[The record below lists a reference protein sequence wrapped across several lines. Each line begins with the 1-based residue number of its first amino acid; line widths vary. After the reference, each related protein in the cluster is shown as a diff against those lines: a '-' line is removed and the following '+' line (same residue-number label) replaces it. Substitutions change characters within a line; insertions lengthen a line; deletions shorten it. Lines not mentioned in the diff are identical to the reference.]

1 MKKFIY
7 IFMMLSLA
15 LGFCGCGG
23 SGGSDEP
30 DGPDGPDGPD
40 TPDGGPVKVE
50 FALKSGINSLDDTG
64 LKGIISHVRLFV
76 FDQAG
81 KLKNSYKYNS
91 VAEIKSVELD
101 EGSYTVAF
109 VGNVPDDANI
119 SGNTVG
125 TALADMKI
133 QLTRKDGAANFTP
146 LGDVLFAKNTLTVGD
161 EDTNVELTV
170 KRTLSTTKVQMT
182 DNSGKIAEAGVLV
195 PNVGTTLSFG
205 DSEWKEPGTV
215 FVTMTKGGL
224 ARGLARADSEDRNY
238 SATMNIAV
246 VNESGSAVEDNN
258 IQCNIIARDE
268 SQEVVLAQVVNVT
281 VEAKPDTEVSMSV
294 EVNESTS
301 GDGQLES
308 TVNKVETKDESGKTE
323 EVPNDKIEVKKTDV
337 TIDVFPGDWQTG
349 NTEDVEIGDRGDFVR
364 PGGTESD
371 WENGNKEE
379 IVIGD

>member
-7 IFMMLSLA
+7 IFMVLSLA
-15 LGFCGCGG
+15 LSFCGCGG

-40 TPDGGPVKVE
+40 TPDGEPVKVE

-81 KLKNSYKYNS
+81 KLKSSYKYNT

-125 TALADMKI
+125 TALTDMKI
-133 QLTRKDGAANFTP
+133 KLTRKDGAANFTP
-146 LGDVLFAKNTLTVGD
+146 LGDVLFAKNTLTVGA
-161 EDTNVELTV
+161 ENTSVELTV
-170 KRTLSTTKVQMT
+170 KRTLSTAKVQMT

-195 PNVGTTLSFG
+195 QNVGTTLAFG
-205 DSEWKEPGTV
+205 ETEWKEPGTV
-215 FVTMTKGGL
+215 FVNMTKSSLGRSV
-224 ARGLARADSEDRNY
+224 ARVDGRSGNY

-246 VNESGSAVEDNN
+246 VNGGGSNN

-268 SQEVVLAQVVNVT
+268 SQEVILAQVVNLV

-301 GDGQLES
+301 ADGQLES

-323 EVPNDKIEVKKTDV
+323 QLPDDKIEVKDTDV
-337 TIDVFPGDWQTG
+337 TIEVFPGDWQTG
-349 NTEDVEIGDRGDFVR
+349 NTEEVEIGEPGGAVR

-371 WENGNKEE
+371 WDDGNKEE
-379 IVIGD
+379 IVVGD

>member
-7 IFMMLSLA
+7 IFMVLSLA

-23 SGGSDEP
+23 SGGSD
-30 DGPDGPDGPD
+30 GPDKPDVPD
-40 TPDGGPVKVE
+40 TPEGGPAKVE
-50 FALKSGINSLDDTG
+50 FALKSGINSLDDAG

-76 FDQAG
+76 FDQSG

-91 VAEIKSVELD
+91 VAEIKSVEMD

-119 SGNTVG
+119 SGNTEG

-146 LGDVLFAKNTLTVGD
+146 LGNVLFAKNTLTVGG
-161 EDTNVELTV
+161 EDTKVELTV
-170 KRTLSTTKVQMT
+170 KRTLSTTKVQVT
-182 DNSGKIAEAGVLV
+182 DYSGKITEAGVLV
-195 PNVGTTLSFG
+195 PNVGTTLAFG
-205 DSEWKEPGTV
+205 DTEWKEPGTV

-224 ARGLARADSEDRNY
+224 ARADSEDKNY
-238 SATMNIAV
+238 SVTMNIAV
-246 VNESGSAVEDNN
+246 VNEGSSAGKDNN

-268 SQEVVLAQVVNVT
+268 SQEVVLAQVVNVVAET
-281 VEAKPDTEVSMSV
+281 KPDTEVSMSV
-294 EVNESTS
+294 EVKESAS

-308 TVNKVETKDESGKTE
+308 TVNKVETKDETGKTE
-323 EVPNDKIEVKKTDV
+323 ELPEDKVEIKETDV
-337 TIDVFPGDWQTG
+337 TIEVFPGDWQTG
-349 NTEDVEIGDRGDFVR
+349 NTEDVEIGEREDFVR
-364 PGGTESD
+364 PGGTESNWD
-371 WENGNKEE
+371 GGNKEE

>member
-23 SGGSDEP
+23 SGGSDGPDEP
-30 DGPDGPDGPD
+30 DVPD
-40 TPDGGPVKVE
+40 TPEGGPAKVE
-50 FALKSGINSLDDTG
+50 FALKSGINSLDDAG

-76 FDQAG
+76 FDQSG

-91 VAEIKSVELD
+91 VAEIKSVEMD

-146 LGDVLFAKNTLTVGD
+146 LGDVLFAQNTLTVGG
-161 EDTNVELTV
+161 EDTKVELTV
-170 KRTLSTTKVQMT
+170 KRTLSTTKVQVT
-182 DNSGKIAEAGVLV
+182 DYSGKITEAGVLV
-195 PNVGTTLSFG
+195 PNVGTTLAFG
-205 DSEWKEPGTV
+205 DTEWKEPGTV

-224 ARGLARADSEDRNY
+224 ARADSEDKNY
-238 SATMNIAV
+238 SVTMNIAV
-246 VNESGSAVEDNN
+246 VNEGSGAGKDNN

-268 SQEVVLAQVVNVT
+268 SQEVVLAQVVNVVAET
-281 VEAKPDTEVSMSV
+281 KPDTEVSMSV
-294 EVNESTS
+294 EVNESVS

-308 TVNKVETKDESGKTE
+308 TLNKVETKDETGKTE
-323 EVPNDKIEVKKTDV
+323 ELPKDKVEIKETDV
-337 TIDVFPGDWQTG
+337 TIEVFPGDWQTG
-349 NTEDVEIGDRGDFVR
+349 NTEDIEIGEREDFVR
-364 PGGTESD
+364 PGGTESNWD
-371 WENGNKEE
+371 DGNKEE
-379 IVIGD
+379 IVLGD

>member
-23 SGGSDEP
+23 SGGSDGPDEP
-30 DGPDGPDGPD
+30 DVPD
-40 TPDGGPVKVE
+40 TPEGGPAKVE
-50 FALKSGINSLDDTG
+50 FALKSGINSLDDAG

-76 FDQAG
+76 FDQSG

-91 VAEIKSVELD
+91 VAEIKSVEMD

-146 LGDVLFAKNTLTVGD
+146 LGDVLFAQNTLTVGG
-161 EDTNVELTV
+161 EDTKVELTV
-170 KRTLSTTKVQMT
+170 KRTLSTTKVQVT
-182 DNSGKIAEAGVLV
+182 DYSGKITEAGVLV
-195 PNVGTTLSFG
+195 PNVGTTLAFG
-205 DSEWKEPGTV
+205 DTEWKEPGTV

-224 ARGLARADSEDRNY
+224 ARADSEDKNY
-238 SATMNIAV
+238 SVTMNIAV
-246 VNESGSAVEDNN
+246 VNEGSGAGKDNN

-268 SQEVVLAQVVNVT
+268 SQEVVLAQVVNVVAET
-281 VEAKPDTEVSMSV
+281 KPDTEVSMSV
-294 EVNESTS
+294 EVKESAS

-308 TVNKVETKDESGKTE
+308 TVNKVETKDETGKTE
-323 EVPNDKIEVKKTDV
+323 ELPKDKVEVKETDV
-337 TIDVFPGDWQTG
+337 TIEVFPGDWQTG
-349 NTEDVEIGDRGDFVR
+349 NTEDVEIGEREDFVR
-364 PGGTESD
+364 PGGMESNWD
-371 WENGNKEE
+371 DGNKEE

>member
-7 IFMMLSLA
+7 IFMALSLA

-161 EDTNVELTV
+161 EDTSVELTV

-182 DNSGKIAEAGVLV
+182 DNSGKVAEAGVLV
-195 PNVGTTLSFG
+195 SNVGTTLAFG
-205 DSEWKEPGTV
+205 DTEWKEPGTV
-215 FVTMTKGGL
+215 FVTMTEGNLG
-224 ARGLARADSEDRNY
+224 RSFARADSEAKNY

-246 VNESGSAVEDNN
+246 VNEGGGTGEGNN

-268 SQEVVLAQVVNVT
+268 SKEVILAQVVNLV

-308 TVNKVETKDESGKTE
+308 TVNKVETTDESGKTVE
-323 EVPNDKIEVKKTDV
+323 LPDDKIEVKETDV
-337 TIDVFPGDWQTG
+337 TIEVFPGDWQTG
-349 NTEDVEIGDRGDFVR
+349 NTEEVEIGEPGGAVR

>member
-23 SGGSDEP
+23 SGGSDDP
-30 DGPDGPDGPD
+30 DEPDGPD
-40 TPDGGPVKVE
+40 TPEGGLAKVE
-50 FALKSGINSLDDTG
+50 FALKSGIGSVDDAG

-76 FDQAG
+76 FDGAG

-161 EDTNVELTV
+161 EDTKVELTV

-182 DNSGKIAEAGVLV
+182 DNSGKVAEAGVLV
-195 PNVGTTLSFG
+195 SNVGTTLAFG
-205 DSEWKEPGTV
+205 DTEWKEPGTV
-215 FVTMTKGGL
+215 FVTMTEGNLG
-224 ARGLARADSEDRNY
+224 RSFARADSEAKNY

-246 VNESGSAVEDNN
+246 VNEGGGTGESNN

-268 SQEVVLAQVVNVT
+268 SKEVILAQVVNLV

-308 TVNKVETKDESGKTE
+308 TVNKVETTDESGKTVE
-323 EVPNDKIEVKKTDV
+323 LPDDKIEVKETDV
-337 TIDVFPGDWQTG
+337 TIEVFPGDWQTG
-349 NTEDVEIGDRGDFVR
+349 NTEEVEIGEPGGAVR

>member
-7 IFMMLSLA
+7 IFMVLSLA

-23 SGGSDEP
+23 SGGSD
-30 DGPDGPDGPD
+30 GPDGPDEPDVPD
-40 TPDGGPVKVE
+40 TPEGGPAKVE
-50 FALKSGINSLDDTG
+50 FALKSGINSLDDAG

-76 FDQAG
+76 FDQSG

-91 VAEIKSVELD
+91 VAEIKSVEMD

-119 SGNTVG
+119 SGNTEG

-146 LGDVLFAKNTLTVGD
+146 LGDVLFAKNTLTVGG
-161 EDTNVELTV
+161 EDTKVELTV
-170 KRTLSTTKVQMT
+170 KRTLSTTKVQVT
-182 DNSGKIAEAGVLV
+182 DYSGKITEAGVLV
-195 PNVGTTLSFG
+195 PNVGTTLAFG
-205 DSEWKEPGTV
+205 DTEWKEPGTV

-224 ARGLARADSEDRNY
+224 ARADSEDKNY
-238 SATMNIAV
+238 SVTMNIAV
-246 VNESGSAVEDNN
+246 VNEGSSAGKDNN

-268 SQEVVLAQVVNVT
+268 SQEVVLAQVVNVVAET
-281 VEAKPDTEVSMSV
+281 KPDTEVSMSV
-294 EVNESTS
+294 EVKESAS

-308 TVNKVETKDESGKTE
+308 TVNKVETKDETGKTE
-323 EVPNDKIEVKKTDV
+323 ELPKDKVEVKETDV
-337 TIDVFPGDWQTG
+337 TIEVFPGDWQTG
-349 NTEDVEIGDRGDFVR
+349 NTEDVEIGEREDFVR
-364 PGGTESD
+364 PGGTESNWD
-371 WENGNKEE
+371 DGNKEE

>member
-7 IFMMLSLA
+7 IFMALSLA
-15 LGFCGCGG
+15 LSFCGCGG

-161 EDTNVELTV
+161 EDTSVELTV

-182 DNSGKIAEAGVLV
+182 DNSGKVAEAGVLV
-195 PNVGTTLSFG
+195 SNVGTTLAFG
-205 DSEWKEPGTV
+205 DTEWKEPGTV
-215 FVTMTKGGL
+215 FVTMTEGNLG
-224 ARGLARADSEDRNY
+224 RSFARADSEAKNY

-246 VNESGSAVEDNN
+246 VNEGGGTGEGNN

-268 SQEVVLAQVVNVT
+268 SKEVILAQVVNLV

-308 TVNKVETKDESGKTE
+308 TVNKVETTDESGKTVE
-323 EVPNDKIEVKKTDV
+323 LPDDKIEVKETDV
-337 TIDVFPGDWQTG
+337 TIEVFPGDWQTG
-349 NTEDVEIGDRGDFVR
+349 NTEEVEIGEPGGAVR

>member
-23 SGGSDEP
+23 SGGSDGPDEP
-30 DGPDGPDGPD
+30 DVPD
-40 TPDGGPVKVE
+40 TPEGGPAKVE
-50 FALKSGINSLDDTG
+50 FALKSGINSLDDAG

-76 FDQAG
+76 FDQSG

-91 VAEIKSVELD
+91 VAEIKSVEMD

-146 LGDVLFAKNTLTVGD
+146 LGDVLFAQNTLTVGG
-161 EDTNVELTV
+161 EDTKVELTV
-170 KRTLSTTKVQMT
+170 KRTLSTTKVQVT
-182 DNSGKIAEAGVLV
+182 DYSGKITEAGVLV
-195 PNVGTTLSFG
+195 PNVGTTLAFG
-205 DSEWKEPGTV
+205 DTEWKEPGTV

-224 ARGLARADSEDRNY
+224 ARADSEDKNY
-238 SATMNIAV
+238 SVTMNIAV
-246 VNESGSAVEDNN
+246 VNEGSGAGKDNN

-268 SQEVVLAQVVNVT
+268 SQEVVLAQVVNVVAET
-281 VEAKPDTEVSMSV
+281 KPDTEVSMSV
-294 EVNESTS
+294 EVKESAS

-308 TVNKVETKDESGKTE
+308 TVNKVETKDETGKTE
-323 EVPNDKIEVKKTDV
+323 ELPKDKVEVKETDV
-337 TIDVFPGDWQTG
+337 TIEVFPGDWQTG
-349 NTEDVEIGDRGDFVR
+349 NTEDVELGEREDFVR
-364 PGGTESD
+364 PGGMESNWD
-371 WENGNKEE
+371 DGNKEE

>member
-23 SGGSDEP
+23 SGGSDDP
-30 DGPDGPDGPD
+30 DEPDGPD
-40 TPDGGPVKVE
+40 TPEGGLAKVE
-50 FALKSGINSLDDTG
+50 FALKSGIGSVDDAG

-161 EDTNVELTV
+161 EDTSVELTV

-215 FVTMTKGGL
+215 FVTMTKGRL

-246 VNESGSAVEDNN
+246 VKESGGAVENNN

-281 VEAKPDTEVSMSV
+281 VEAKPDTEVAMSV
-294 EVNESTS
+294 EVNESAS

-308 TVNKVETKDESGKTE
+308 TVSKVETKDETGKTE
-323 EVPNDKIEVKKTDV
+323 EVPEDKIEVKETDV
-337 TIDVFPGDWQTG
+337 TIEVFPGDWQTG
-349 NTEDVEIGDRGDFVR
+349 NTEDVEIGDREDFVR

-371 WENGNKEE
+371 WDGGNEE
-379 IVIGD
+379 DVVIGK